1 MSVECFI
8 GTREEHLLSRGIFHL
23 EADKS
28 SCAEAKISGGTLPS
42 HGAERPKE
50 AEGIF
55 FFAGNKFTMENLSF
69 FYNFLFFS
77 VSFQFAF
84 NLCVITFNKLND

>member
-1 MSVECFI
+1 MSYDCNGRMISSEMSVECFI

-55 FFAGNKFTMENLSF
+55 FSLEINS
-69 FYNFLFFS
+69 
-77 VSFQFAF
+77 Q
-84 NLCVITFNKLND
+84 